1 MDVVKIKIGANEYDI
16 KDAVVRAWMDGS
28 GSGDSFEQQVKNIVK
43 YGIADTTGK
52 TPAELEQLEE
62 TQQSNLFTELDPVF
76 TQSLASKLAAT
87 VDANGVLTLVNQ

>member
-16 KDAVVRAWMDGS
+16 KDAVVRAWMTGNDS
-28 GSGDSFEQQVKNIVK
+28 SSFEQQVKNIVK

-52 TPAELEQLEE
+52 SSAELEQLEE
-62 TQQSNLFTELDPVF
+62 TQQAALFTALDPVF
-76 TQSLASKLAAT
+76 TQSLASKFAAT